1 MLIPH
6 GFFPGIEGIY
16 LSLKTRTDSFHP
28 SLHLLTFSLY
38 FFFKPLLFIYSLN
51 TFIHSINMLD
61 IMPGTMEMKEP
72 WTLADIN
79 QTQPRT
85 YFRTL
90 FLRKKHGG

>member
-1 MLIPH
+1 MASSPALRVYTLPLKPGLVLFTLSFTYQH
-6 GFFPGIEGIY
+6 FPCFVFFI
-16 LSLKTRTDSFHP
+16 
-28 SLHLLTFSLY
+28 
-38 FFFKPLLFIYSLN
+38 PLLFIYSFN
-51 TFIHSINMLD
+51 TFIHSTNMLD